1 MNYFKINGRS
11 YNVVVTELTE
21 SFTILYSENS
31 GRTMAVGSR
40 MVLDPL
46 GTYIAHNV
54 KVKRKAGYEEDFDEL
69 YEFFLQPRY
78 DGVKVEIAHLQD
90 SISYDAYVS
99 NGSRT
104 LTRIDP
110 NKNKAYWGEL
120 TLNIVPME
128 AQILP

>member
-1 MNYFKINGRS
+1 MNYFKINGRK
-11 YNVVVTELTE
+11 YNVIVTSLQET
-21 SFTILYSENS
+21 FNILYSENT
-31 GRTMAVGSR
+31 GRNSLGT

-46 GTYIAHNV
+46 GTYIGHKIIV
-54 KVKRKAGYEEDFDEL
+54 RGKRGYEDEYDEL
-69 YEFFLQPRY
+69 YEFLLQPRN
-78 DGVKVEIAHLQD
+78 GGIKAEIAHLQD

-99 NGSRT
+99 NGARA